1 MKFYPINLW
10 NFPLQ
15 QRDIMQKRDEFTNH
29 GESGYLNLLE
39 RIIETGNYRKPEGE
53 EGRFELFA
61 EPLRFDL
68 TDNKLPLMTTKKV
81 FFKSL
86 AVEML
91 WFLSGQQ
98 DTALLR
104 DYGVN
109 IWKTW
114 EKENMDFP
122 SEKRLIGWVKKAEN
136 HEYVAYSGNF
146 LTDGI
151 NVSANSDDN
160 KLRNTWLSM
169 MSRCYKSD
177 SHNYEYYGAKGV
189 SVCKEWHNPEKFI
202 SDVKKLPNWDKKLRD
217 WNIYQLDKDYY
228 GANIYSPQTCAW
240 LHQGENKSYSGIPV
254 RIVDNKGI
262 VSLYTGTHAA
272 ADAIGMSYSSMH
284 RIVTEGMPS
293 TFKRDN
299 KKFSGWIIE
308 EAKKEGYVLRRL
320 FTDGVVGPL
329 YGFQWRHWQIDPNAQ
344 QYYGGATEIDQIAEV
359 VATLRDRP
367 EARSHMVTAWRP
379 DHLNMMSIKPCHILL
394 QFYRYGDEI
403 SLVMFQRSCD
413 TYLGVAF
420 NVAQYSLLVHMI
432 AHQLG
437 CTAKEF
443 IWIGGDVHVY
453 ENHVDQVREQLTK
466 PILDVPTIEFLRKPD
481 DLFSYRFEDFKVNGY
496 AHAGY
501 VPAEVS
507 AQGKPGCG
515 KRYPV

>member
-1 MKFYPINLW
+1 
-10 NFPLQ
+10 
-15 QRDIMQKRDEFTNH
+15 MQKRDEFTNY

-68 TDNKLPLMTTKKV
+68 TGNKLPLMTTKKV

-98 DTALLR
+98 DTALL
-104 DYGVN
+104 DEYGVKIWD
-109 IWKTW
+109 IWKN
-114 EKENMDFP
+114 EEN
-122 SEKRLIGWVKKAEN
+122 
-136 HEYVAYSGNF
+136 
-146 LTDGI
+146 
-151 NVSANSDDN
+151 
-160 KLRNTWLSM
+160 
-169 MSRCYKSD
+169 
-177 SHNYEYYGAKGV
+177 
-189 SVCKEWHNPEKFI
+189 
-202 SDVKKLPNWDKKLRD
+202 
-217 WNIYQLDKDYY
+217 
-228 GANIYSPQTCAW
+228 
-240 LHQGENKSYSGIPV
+240 
-254 RIVDNKGI
+254 
-262 VSLYTGTHAA
+262 
-272 ADAIGMSYSSMH
+272 
-284 RIVTEGMPS
+284 
-293 TFKRDN
+293 
-299 KKFSGWIIE
+299 
-308 EAKKEGYVLRRL
+308 
-320 FTDGVVGPL
+320 VVGPL

-344 QYYGGATEIDQIAEV
+344 QYYGGATEIDQMAEV

-379 DHLNMMSIKPCHILL
+379 DHLNMMSIKACHVLL

-420 NVAQYSLLVHMI
+420 NVAQYSLLVHMV

-443 IWIGGDVHVY
+443 VWIGGDVHVY

-466 PILDVPTIEFLRKPD
+466 PILAVPTIEFLRKPD
-481 DLFSYRFEDFKVNGY
+481 DLFSYRFEDFTVNGY

-515 KRYPV
+515 VRYPV